1 MMFGIDLMS
10 IFRRR
15 REEGS
20 SVKDRL
26 QLVLLHDRSDIS
38 PDTMEEMRKE
48 MIEVIR
54 RYLEIDETKIE
65 FAIETEERSAALV
78 ANIPVKTMKRLKRR
92 TSSPAEGGL

>member
-78 ANIPVKTMKRLKRR
+78 ANIPVKTMKRPKRR